1 MERKRSNEMI
11 IIGLAI
17 IAFVF
22 IVALIIGAIYWILWI
37 LTAVFAIV
45 GIASHIKYLEWQ
57 KAVPSST
64 KCPECGAY
72 MLVKTVNAGSSGV
85 AAGTMITSNFGLGSS
100 STQNYYG
107 QLMICRVCGHQEYRL
122 TRQTINAMLQ
132 KYKSRR
138 TLYLILFVIS
148 LIGVVMFSQAV
159 FSDDSKTSNT
169 TNIESTSIENSQEE
183 NDMAYYLKHT

>member
-1 MERKRSNEMI
+1 
-11 IIGLAI
+11 
-17 IAFVF
+17 
-22 IVALIIGAIYWILWI
+22 
-37 LTAVFAIV
+37 
-45 GIASHIKYLEWQ
+45 
-57 KAVPSST
+57 
-64 KCPECGAY
+64 
-72 MLVKTVNAGSSGV
+72 
-85 AAGTMITSNFGLGSS
+85 
-100 STQNYYG
+100 
-107 QLMICRVCGHQEYRL
+107 MICRVCGHQEYRL